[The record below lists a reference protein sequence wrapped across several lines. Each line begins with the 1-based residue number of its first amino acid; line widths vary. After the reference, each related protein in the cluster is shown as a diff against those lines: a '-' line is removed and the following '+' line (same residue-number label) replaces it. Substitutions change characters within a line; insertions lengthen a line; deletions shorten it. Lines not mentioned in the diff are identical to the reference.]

1 MKVMSSSVLHLIDV
15 TCMHFDGYNYV
26 MALMNC
32 VDLQARTESWSMGPI
47 AQTQASVQ
55 EQV

>member
-32 VDLQARTESWSMGPI
+32 VDLQARTESWSLGPI